1 VAKKCCDLCASH
13 GVCCGKKQGMIDLKE
28 KIRSYFSN
36 REEVVAIYLYGSHA
50 SAKERFFSD
59 VDVGIVLQHKF
70 LKQAFELQSRYMAD
84 LGRQLRKD
92 VHPVVLNNAGELLLK
107 QVFQKGVCICINDP
121 EQLKYFKM
129 NRYAMIADFGYYLS
143 MAQDGF
149 RKAVQKKNFQT

>member
-1 VAKKCCDLCASH
+1 
-13 GVCCGKKQGMIDLKE
+13 MTDLKE

-50 SAKERFFSD
+50 SAKERSFSD

-70 LKQAFELQSRYMAD
+70 LKRALELQSRYMAD
-84 LGRQLRKD
+84 LGRRLRKD
-92 VHPVVLNNAGELLLK
+92 VHPVVLNTAGELLLK

-129 NRYAMIADFGYYLS
+129 NRYAMIAEFGHYLS
-143 MAQDGF
+143 MTQDGF
-149 RKAVQKKNFQT
+149 RKTLQGNHSHT